1 MCTHEEPGEG
11 LRGCCVPRR
20 GTGGQEVG
28 LGVHTALQLAAR
40 VRDVRP
46 ALLPAGL
53 GGRMGAESAVGEAP
67 RGGVWV
73 PHAGSAGPPGL
84 STC

>member
-1 MCTHEEPGEG
+1 MCTHEELGEG

-40 VRDVRP
+40 VHDVRP
-46 ALLPAGL
+46 ALPAVGL
-53 GGRMGAESAVGEAP
+53 GGRMGTESAVGEAP

-84 STC
+84 SAC

>member
-1 MCTHEEPGEG
+1 M
-11 LRGCCVPRR
+11 
-20 GTGGQEVG
+20 
-28 LGVHTALQLAAR
+28 HTALQLAAR